1 MDTTSNPTTNAE
13 MPPPQTK
20 EVIKNDKAVVEIL
33 DSDSDG
39 DEPIYKFNFD
49 IEDLIASTLNEFGDP
64 EKNEESPKITQALT
78 DLSGQIKG
86 IERKQKEIEKIFSNC
101 EERLRIYQQ
110 ELEEADKEEIS
121 DEESSVRLKEVAA
134 EMEAREA
141 AEANAKNE
149 ETDSDDDVQFI
160 ASSFDP
166 EVAAKNKRLQ
176 VLKIPPGSNQK
187 CSSPTLA
194 NLRQAL
200 TGAINDSINQQ
211 QQGSSTQPSTKS
223 SSVLSSAQTRVA
235 YHELALDV
243 KVGSKVL
250 GKKHNDIWYKGT
262 VADMTDEQDVANRD
276 YTVKFDGKG
285 KKTLRA
291 LNCAFKDPLSKPVAV
306 GTRVVALYKDEESM
320 ASFYAGIVAETPNQ
334 RNAYRYLIFFDDG
347 YAQYSRSDDIHKVL
361 AQSLNVWEDIHQD
374 SQEFIKDYLKQYPER
389 PMVRLNKGQTVRTEW
404 NGKWWTAKV
413 EEVDSSLAKM
423 YFLADKRIE
432 WIYRGSTRLEPLFTA
447 LSNANKAT
455 GKMRRTNM
463 PTNKKHVVEYTRG
476 NSEDGN
482 LQQSNQAGPKMMK
495 NQGSPSPAPLSVP
508 KAPTPSPSGP
518 VKKRSVAR
526 KSTTGSS
533 QSNQSNTGSSQSN
546 LSNLL
551 SQEKE
556 VEAQATKWEGPWLKL
571 NKRHSSVNASGATTK
586 QSREIYSASSIS
598 SNKTGTD
605 MASVLQ
611 ERLSKVA
618 KDEIPE
624 EESFGERL
632 ESNTCIPVKDQ
643 IRKMFTPHLCGPQC
657 LQEDD
662 PEKYKGTNPLLIP
675 LLCGW
680 ERQVCK
686 IKPAYRRI
694 VLYRAPCAR
703 RLRSM
708 DEVDYFLELTD
719 SSLTID
725 LFCFDPQLHVHKEF
739 VPVKTFCDIKDL
751 SYGKENV
758 PISCVNAIDRLYPDY
773 VEYSNVRI
781 PTKGVKLNLDQE
793 FLVCCDCT
801 DNCRDKSKCA
811 CQQMTVES
819 TSVSG
824 GKTNPEAGYQ
834 YRRLQEPIVTG
845 IYECNSKCKC
855 DNRCVNRV
863 AQNPLTVRLQVF
875 KTEKRGWGLRCLD
888 DIPTGGFICIY
899 AGQLLTEQGA
909 NTDGQ
914 QYGDEYLAE
923 LDYMEVVEGF
933 KEGYESSADPD
944 EGLGEN
950 SDEEEEE
957 EEEESEDE
965 EHNDSNS
972 DSDYD
977 GKVRSTSSSQDNPH
991 HTREMRTLRTR
1002 TKKQQGSTETKEENK
1017 KEACK
1022 LVLRR
1027 DSSRSTDHE
1036 EWTVK
1041 FGIPGE
1047 NSQQTNDVILINDD
1061 DDEEDHQIQPPT
1073 NDAKLL
1079 KSASN
1084 DSLDSDSLPD
1094 LDEDMSTQKSV
1105 KKELI
1110 REKPVLDQGHAKVT
1124 QTFTARRSTT
1134 SRFKN
1139 LPDPKRKFHLDEHR
1153 DGEGGDEEPVHR
1165 GTRWYYQDGQACYIM
1180 DAKSQGNIGRYLNEV
1195 SHYDDV
1201 EYYLNVCFPIETR
1214 EIYRY
1219 LNHSC
1224 NPNVFVQNVFADTHD
1239 LRFPW
1244 VAFFTLQ
1251 YVRAGTELT
1260 WDYNYEV
1267 GSVAGKVLYC
1277 YCGSSE
1283 CRGRLL

>member
-1 MDTTSNPTTNAE
+1 MSECCKMETASTPSE

-20 EVIKNDKAVVEIL
+20 DVIKNGKAVVEIL
-33 DSDSDG
+33 DSDSESD
-39 DEPIYKFNFD
+39 DPIYKFKFD
-49 IEDLIASTLNEFGDP
+49 IEDLITSTLNEFGGP
-64 EKNEESPKITQALT
+64 ERDEESPQMTETLN
-78 DLSGQIKG
+78 DLNGQIKG

-101 EERLRIYQQ
+101 EERLRVYQQ
-110 ELEEADKEEIS
+110 ELEEADKEEIN
-121 DEESSVRLKEVAA
+121 EESRLRLKEVTA
-134 EMEAREA
+134 ELEAKEA
-141 AEANAKNE
+141 AEANAKAE
-149 ETDSDDDVQFI
+149 ETDSDDDVQII
-160 ASSFDP
+160 ASSFDA
-166 EVAAKNKRLQ
+166 EVAAKNQRLQ
-176 VLKIPPGSNQK
+176 VLKIPPIAQAGST
-187 CSSPTLA
+187 SPTLA

-200 TGAINDSINQQ
+200 AGAINNSINQQ
-211 QQGSSTQPSTKS
+211 QGTSPQPSS
-223 SSVLSSAQTRVA
+223 SSSSKTSTVLSSAQTKQA
-235 YHELALDV
+235 YLQMALEI
-243 KVGSKVL
+243 KIGSKIL
-250 GKKHNDIWYKGT
+250 GKKHNDIWYRGT
-262 VADMTDEQDVANRD
+262 VVDMSNDVQVAERT

-285 KKTLRA
+285 RKTLPA
-291 LNCAFKDPLSKPVAV
+291 LNCAFKDSLTKPVSV

-361 AQSLNVWEDIHQD
+361 DQSTNVWDDIHQD

-423 YFLADKRIE
+423 FFLADKRIE

-455 GKMRRTNM
+455 GKMRRTNL
-463 PTNKKHVVEYTRG
+463 PAGKKHVVEYTRG
-476 NSEDGN
+476 NSED
-482 LQQSNQAGPKMMK
+482 SNSQGSQGSQNSSTGPKVVK
-495 NQGSPSPAPLSVP
+495 PQKSTVPVPSFQSSVSRPASSTAVP
-508 KAPTPSPSGP
+508 G
-518 VKKRSVAR
+518 KKRSVAR
-526 KSTTGSS
+526 KSTTGSN
-533 QSNQSNTGSSQSN
+533 QSNQSIVSSSPMSEGELQMS
-546 LSNLL
+546 
-551 SQEKE
+551 
-556 VEAQATKWEGPWLKL
+556 KWEAPWLK
-571 NKRHSSVNASGATTK
+571 KRQPATNTNAGTK
-586 QSREIYSASSIS
+586 KSREVYSASSIS
-598 SNKTGTD
+598 SNKAGTD

-618 KDEIPE
+618 KDEVPD
-624 EESFGERL
+624 EESLGERL
-632 ESNTCIPVKDQ
+632 DSVISVKDHQ
-643 IRKMFTPHLCGPQC
+643 ARKIFFDHVCGPSC
-657 LQEDD
+657 LLEDD
-662 PEKYKGTNPLLIP
+662 PVKYKGTNPLLIP

-680 ERQVCK
+680 ERHVCK
-686 IKPAYRRI
+686 IKPAYKRA

-708 DEVDYFLELTD
+708 GEVELFLALTD
-719 SSLTID
+719 SNLPID

-758 PISCVNAIDRLYPDY
+758 PISCVNAIDRSYPDY

-781 PTKGVKLNLDQE
+781 PTKGVQLNLDPD
-793 FLVCCDCT
+793 FLACCDCT

-811 CQQMTVES
+811 CQQMTVDS
-819 TSVSG
+819 TAVAG
-824 GKTNPEAGYQ
+824 GRINPEAGYSH
-834 YRRLQEPIVTG
+834 RRLQEPIRTG
-845 IYECNSKCKC
+845 IYECNSKCRC
-855 DNRCVNRV
+855 DKRCVNRV
-863 AQNPLTVRLQVF
+863 AQNPLAVRLQVF

-888 DIPTGGFICIY
+888 DIPAGGFICIY

-923 LDYMEVVEGF
+923 LDYMEVVEGL
-933 KEGYESSADPD
+933 KEGYESNVDQD
-944 EGLGEN
+944 EGLGDN
-950 SDEEEEE
+950 SEYEEED
-957 EEEESEDE
+957 EEEESEE
-965 EHNDSNS
+965 ERNYS
-972 DSDYD
+972 DSDSD
-977 GKVRSTSSSQDNPH
+977 FEGKMRSSETPDNPH
-991 HTREMRTLRTR
+991 HTSEMRTLRRKKVATTGTR
-1002 TKKQQGSTETKEENK
+1002 TRKQEGNSMAAKEGTK

-1036 EWTVK
+1036 EWSVK
-1041 FGIPGE
+1041 LGAPTSGD
-1047 NSQQTNDVILINDD
+1047 NSMNMNDVILI
-1061 DDEEDHQIQPPT
+1061 DDEEDEISQDQKPDPT
-1073 NDAKLL
+1073 KLE
-1079 KSASN
+1079 KMASN

-1094 LDEDMSTQKSV
+1094 LDADSSIQSKSTIVKAAPAIPAVDPTCPKITQK
-1105 KKELI
+1105 
-1110 REKPVLDQGHAKVT
+1110 
-1124 QTFTARRSTT
+1124 FTARRSTT

-1139 LPDPKRKFHLDEHR
+1139 LPDPKRKLGSEEHR
-1153 DGEGGDEEPVHR
+1153 IQEHGEEEEVRR
-1165 GTRWYYQDGQACYIM
+1165 GTRTYFQDGQACYIM
-1180 DAKSQGNIGRYLNEV
+1180 DAKSQGNIGRYLN
-1195 SHYDDV
+1195 
-1201 EYYLNVCFPIETR
+1201 
-1214 EIYRY
+1214 
-1219 LNHSC
+1219 HSC
-1224 NPNVFVQNVFADTHD
+1224 NPNVFVQNVFVDTHD

>member
-1 MDTTSNPTTNAE
+1 METAPTPSE

-20 EVIKNDKAVVEIL
+20 DVIKNGKAVVEIL
-33 DSDSDG
+33 DSDSESD
-39 DEPIYKFNFD
+39 DPIYKFKFD
-49 IEDLIASTLNEFGDP
+49 IEDLITSTLNEFGGP
-64 EKNEESPKITQALT
+64 ERNEDSPQMTETLN
-78 DLSGQIKG
+78 DLNGQIKG

-101 EERLRIYQQ
+101 EERLRVYQQ
-110 ELEEADKEEIS
+110 ELEEADKEEMLR
-121 DEESSVRLKEVAA
+121 ELTA
-134 EMEAREA
+134 ELEAKEA
-141 AEANAKNE
+141 AEANAKAE
-149 ETDSDDDVQFI
+149 ETDSDDDVQII
-160 ASSFDP
+160 ASSFDA
-166 EVAAKNKRLQ
+166 EVAAKNQRLQ
-176 VLKIPPGSNQK
+176 VLKIPPIPQAS
-187 CSSPTLA
+187 STSPTLA

-200 TGAINDSINQQ
+200 AGAINDSINQK
-211 QQGSSTQPSTKS
+211 QGTSQQPSS
-223 SSVLSSAQTRVA
+223 SKTSTVLSSAQTKQA
-235 YHELALDV
+235 YLQMALEI
-243 KVGSKVL
+243 KIGSKIL
-250 GKKHNDIWYKGT
+250 GKKHNDIWYRGT
-262 VADMTDEQDVANRD
+262 VVDMSNDIEVAERT

-285 KKTLRA
+285 RKTLSA
-291 LNCAFKDPLSKPVAV
+291 LNCAFKDSLTKPVSV
-306 GTRVVALYKDEESM
+306 GTRVVALYKDEESL

-361 AQSLNVWEDIHQD
+361 DQSANVWDDIHQD

-423 YFLADKRIE
+423 FFLADKRIE

-455 GKMRRTNM
+455 GKMRRTHM
-463 PTNKKHVVEYTRG
+463 PVSKKHVVEYTRG
-476 NSEDGN
+476 NSEDSN
-482 LQQSNQAGPKMMK
+482 SQSSQNSTTGPKVVKSQK
-495 NQGSPSPAPLSVP
+495 NSVSAPSPQPSVARPAPSTGV
-508 KAPTPSPSGP
+508 T

-526 KSTTGSS
+526 KSTTGSG
-533 QSNQSNTGSSQSN
+533 QSNQSIVSPIQISEGELQ
-546 LSNLL
+546 LY
-551 SQEKE
+551 
-556 VEAQATKWEGPWLKL
+556 KWEAPWLK
-571 NKRHSSVNASGATTK
+571 KRQPTTNVNAGTK
-586 QSREIYSASSIS
+586 KSREVYSASSIS

-611 ERLSKVA
+611 ERLSKVT
-618 KDEIPE
+618 KDEVPD
-624 EESFGERL
+624 EESLGERL
-632 ESNTCIPVKDQ
+632 DSVISVKDYQ
-643 IRKMFTPHLCGPQC
+643 ARKIFTDHVCGPSC
-657 LQEDD
+657 LLEDD
-662 PEKYKGTNPLLIP
+662 PVKYKGTNPLLIP

-680 ERQVCK
+680 ERHVCK
-686 IKPAYRRI
+686 IKPAYKRA

-708 DEVDYFLELTD
+708 GEVELFLALTD
-719 SSLTID
+719 SNLPID

-758 PISCVNAIDRLYPDY
+758 PISCVNAIDRSYPDY

-781 PTKGVKLNLDQE
+781 PTKGVQLNLDPE
-793 FLVCCDCT
+793 FLACCDCT

-819 TSVSG
+819 TAVAG
-824 GKTNPEAGYQ
+824 GRINPEAGYSH
-834 YRRLQEPIVTG
+834 RRLQEPIRTG
-845 IYECNSKCKC
+845 IYECNSKCRC
-855 DNRCVNRV
+855 DKRCVNRV
-863 AQNPLTVRLQVF
+863 AQNPLAVRLQVF

-888 DIPTGGFICIY
+888 DIPAGGFICIY

-923 LDYMEVVEGF
+923 LDYMEVVEGL
-933 KEGYESSADPD
+933 KEGYESNVDQD
-944 EGLGEN
+944 EGLGDN
-950 SDEEEEE
+950 SEDEEDDEEEEE
-957 EEEESEDE
+957 EEEESEE
-965 EHNDSNS
+965 ERNYS
-972 DSDYD
+972 DSDSDFD
-977 GKVRSTSSSQDNPH
+977 GKIRSSETLENPH
-991 HTREMRTLRTR
+991 HTREMRILRTR
-1002 TKKQQGSTETKEENK
+1002 TRKQDGNITAGREGSK

-1036 EWTVK
+1036 EWSVK
-1041 FGIPGE
+1041 LGAPSSGD
-1047 NSQQTNDVILINDD
+1047 NSMTTNDVILI
-1061 DDEEDHQIQPPT
+1061 DDEEDEISQDQKPNLT
-1073 NDAKLL
+1073 KLD
-1079 KSASN
+1079 KMASN
-1084 DSLDSDSLPD
+1084 DSQDSDSLPD
-1094 LDEDMSTQKSV
+1094 LDADSSIQSKSTNNKAAPTIPAVDPAYPKITQK
-1105 KKELI
+1105 
-1110 REKPVLDQGHAKVT
+1110 
-1124 QTFTARRSTT
+1124 FTARRSTT

-1139 LPDPKRKFHLDEHR
+1139 LPDPKCKLGSEEHR
-1153 DGEGGDEEPVHR
+1153 IHEHGEEDEVRR
-1165 GTRWYYQDGQACYIM
+1165 GTRSYFQDGQACYIM
-1180 DAKSQGNIGRYLNEV
+1180 DAKSQGNIGRYLN
-1195 SHYDDV
+1195 
-1201 EYYLNVCFPIETR
+1201 
-1214 EIYRY
+1214 
-1219 LNHSC
+1219 HSC
-1224 NPNVFVQNVFADTHD
+1224 NPNVFVQNVFVDTHD

>member
-1 MDTTSNPTTNAE
+1 METASTPSE

-20 EVIKNDKAVVEIL
+20 DVIKNGKAVVEIL
-33 DSDSDG
+33 DSDSESD
-39 DEPIYKFNFD
+39 DPIYKFKFD
-49 IEDLIASTLNEFGDP
+49 IEDLITSTLNEFGGP
-64 EKNEESPKITQALT
+64 ERDEESPQMTETLN
-78 DLSGQIKG
+78 DLNGQIKG

-101 EERLRIYQQ
+101 EERLRVYQQ
-110 ELEEADKEEIS
+110 ELEEADKEEM
-121 DEESSVRLKEVAA
+121 LKELTA
-134 EMEAREA
+134 ELEAKEA
-141 AEANAKNE
+141 AEANAKAE
-149 ETDSDDDVQFI
+149 ETDSDDDVQII
-160 ASSFDP
+160 ASSFDA
-166 EVAAKNKRLQ
+166 EVAAKNQRLQ
-176 VLKIPPGSNQK
+176 VLKIPPIAQAS
-187 CSSPTLA
+187 STSPTLA

-200 TGAINDSINQQ
+200 AGAINDSINQQ
-211 QQGSSTQPSTKS
+211 QGTSQQSSSSSSSKPSTA
-223 SSVLSSAQTRVA
+223 LSSAQTKQA
-235 YHELALDV
+235 YLQMALEI
-243 KVGSKVL
+243 KIGSKIL
-250 GKKHNDIWYKGT
+250 GKKHNDIWYRGT
-262 VADMTDEQDVANRD
+262 VVDMSNDMKVAERN

-285 KKTLRA
+285 RKTLSA
-291 LNCAFKDPLSKPVAV
+291 LNCAFKDSLTKPVSV

-361 AQSLNVWEDIHQD
+361 DQSTNVWDDIHQD

-423 YFLADKRIE
+423 FFLADKRIE
-432 WIYRGSTRLEPLFTA
+432 WVYRGSTRLEPLFTA

-455 GKMRRTNM
+455 GKMRRTNL
-463 PTNKKHVVEYTRG
+463 PAGKKHVVEYTRG
-476 NSEDGN
+476 NSEDSNSQGS
-482 LQQSNQAGPKMMK
+482 QGSQSSPAGPKVVKPQK
-495 NQGSPSPAPLSVP
+495 NSVPAPSPQSSVSRP
-508 KAPTPSPSGP
+508 PSSTGVSG
-518 VKKRSVAR
+518 KKRSVAR

-533 QSNQSNTGSSQSN
+533 QSNQSIVSSSPMSEGELQMS
-546 LSNLL
+546 
-551 SQEKE
+551 
-556 VEAQATKWEGPWLKL
+556 KWEAPWLK
-571 NKRHSSVNASGATTK
+571 KRQPATSTNAGTK
-586 QSREIYSASSIS
+586 KSREMYSASSIS
-598 SNKTGTD
+598 SNKAGTD

-618 KDEIPE
+618 KDEVPD
-624 EESFGERL
+624 EESLGERL
-632 ESNTCIPVKDQ
+632 DSVISVKDHQ
-643 IRKMFTPHLCGPQC
+643 ARKIFFDHVCGPSC
-657 LQEDD
+657 LLEDD
-662 PEKYKGTNPLLIP
+662 PVKYKGTNPLLIP

-680 ERQVCK
+680 ERHVCK
-686 IKPAYRRI
+686 IKPAYKRA

-708 DEVDYFLELTD
+708 GEVEQFLALTD
-719 SSLTID
+719 SNLPID

-758 PISCVNAIDRLYPDY
+758 PISCVNAIDRSYPDY

-781 PTKGVKLNLDQE
+781 PTKGVQLNLDPD
-793 FLVCCDCT
+793 FLACCDCT

-819 TSVSG
+819 TAVAG
-824 GKTNPEAGYQ
+824 GRINPEAGYSH
-834 YRRLQEPIVTG
+834 RRLQEPIRTG
-845 IYECNSKCKC
+845 IYECNSKCRC
-855 DNRCVNRV
+855 DKRCVNRV
-863 AQNPLTVRLQVF
+863 AQNHLAVRLQVF

-888 DIPTGGFICIY
+888 DIPAGGFICIY

-923 LDYMEVVEGF
+923 LDYMEVVEGL
-933 KEGYESSADPD
+933 KEGYESNVDQD
-944 EGLGEN
+944 EGLGDN
-950 SDEEEEE
+950 SEYEEDEDEE
-957 EEEESEDE
+957 EEEESEE
-965 EHNDSNS
+965 ERNYS
-972 DSDYD
+972 DSDSD
-977 GKVRSTSSSQDNPH
+977 FEGKIRSSETPDNPH
-991 HTREMRTLRTR
+991 HTRETRTLRTR
-1002 TKKQQGSTETKEENK
+1002 TRKQDGNNTAAKEGTK

-1036 EWTVK
+1036 EWSVK
-1041 FGIPGE
+1041 LGAPTSGD
-1047 NSQQTNDVILINDD
+1047 NSMTMNDVILI
-1061 DDEEDHQIQPPT
+1061 DDEEDEISQDQKPDPT
-1073 NDAKLL
+1073 KTDKM
-1079 KSASN
+1079 ASN

-1094 LDEDMSTQKSV
+1094 LDADSSVQSKTTNTKAAPIIPAVDPAYPKITQK
-1105 KKELI
+1105 
-1110 REKPVLDQGHAKVT
+1110 
-1124 QTFTARRSTT
+1124 FTARRSTT

-1139 LPDPKRKFHLDEHR
+1139 LPDPKRKLGSEEHR
-1153 DGEGGDEEPVHR
+1153 IQEHGEEEEVRR
-1165 GTRWYYQDGQACYIM
+1165 GTRSYFQDGQACYIM
-1180 DAKSQGNIGRYLNEV
+1180 DAKSQGNIGRYLN
-1195 SHYDDV
+1195 
-1201 EYYLNVCFPIETR
+1201 
-1214 EIYRY
+1214 
-1219 LNHSC
+1219 HSC
-1224 NPNVFVQNVFADTHD
+1224 NPNVFVQNVFVDTHD

-1244 VAFFTLQ
+1244 VAFFALQ